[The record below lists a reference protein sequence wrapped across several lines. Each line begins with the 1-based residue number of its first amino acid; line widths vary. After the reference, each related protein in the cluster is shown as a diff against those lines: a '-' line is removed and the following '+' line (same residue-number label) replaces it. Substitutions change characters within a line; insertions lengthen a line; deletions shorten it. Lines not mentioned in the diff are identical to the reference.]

1 VVCLRVGFAGI
12 GRRKNGVNGL
22 VDQFRRFGAARLAAM
37 LAVTLAL
44 IGFFAFVMLRM
55 SQPAMGVLFADL
67 SSQDVSAIV
76 KDLDT
81 RGVKY
86 ELRGDGQTILAPRA
100 DVPRLRL
107 ELAGKGIPSGG
118 GVGYEIFDKGD
129 AFSSTS
135 FVQNINH
142 LRALEGELSRTIR
155 SISRVQAARVHLVIP
170 ERRLFERDREP
181 PRASI
186 ALKLAGDLDNA
197 QVRAIRHLVSSAVDG
212 LKPER
217 VSIVDER
224 GRLLADGAQ
233 GEQGMVGVAL
243 DERQGAIE
251 KRVKSQ
257 VEDIVAS
264 IVGPGRAR
272 VQVSAALDTNRIES
286 RSETFDPESKVIRS
300 SQNRTEASATNE
312 QREGV
317 TVGNELP
324 GAQQNQGQQQGQQRD
339 SSSKNEEVVN
349 YEISRTTRTEVQDGG
364 RVRKLSVAVLVDG
377 VYSRQGNE
385 TNYQPRSPEEL
396 ERIGQLVRTAIGFD
410 RQRGDQVEVVNLR
423 FAEAPQAPA
432 DLTEQTLMQQLTSFS
447 REDLVRFAEMA
458 VIALLILIVLM
469 VVVRPLLKQVLAP
482 DREARAIPSFMRN
495 GTLVVDQGTGDPST
509 FSAVTGGAGSAA
521 GAGGGQVDV
530 EAPSER
536 MLAIAQIKGQLKAQ
550 SVEKIGAMV
559 SQNPADSVAVLRG
572 WIHEK
577 APA

>member
-1 VVCLRVGFAGI
+1 M
-12 GRRKNGVNGL
+12 NGL

-67 SSQDVSAIV
+67 SSQDVGAIV

-100 DVPRLRL
+100 DVPKLRL

-243 DERQGAIE
+243 DERQSAMERRI
-251 KRVKSQ
+251 KAQ
-257 VEDIVAS
+257 VDDIVAS

-272 VQVSAALDTNRIES
+272 VQVSATLDTNRIES

-300 SQNRTEASATNE
+300 SQNRTEASATSE

-339 SSSKNEEVVN
+339 TNSKNEEVVN

-364 RVRKLSVAVLVDG
+364 RIRKLSVAVLVDG

-410 RQRGDQVEVVNLR
+410 RQRGDQIEVVNLR
-423 FAEAPQAPA
+423 FAEAPQTAT
-432 DLTEQTLMQQLTSFS
+432 DLTEQTLMQQLTSFT
-447 REDLVRFAEMA
+447 REDLVRFAEMG

-482 DREARAIPSFMRN
+482 DREVRALPSFMRN
-495 GTLVVDQGTGDPST
+495 GTLVVDPGTGDPST
-509 FSAVTGGAGSAA
+509 FSSVSGGAGSAG
-521 GAGGGQVDV
+521 GADASQVNV

>member
-1 VVCLRVGFAGI
+1 MNGIVEQFA
-12 GRRKNGVNGL
+12 K
-22 VDQFRRFGAARLAAM
+22 FGAARLAAM

-44 IGFFAFVMLRM
+44 VGFFGFVMLKM
-55 SQPAMGVLFADL
+55 SQPAMSVLFSDL
-67 SSQDVSAIV
+67 STQDVNAIL

-81 RGVKY
+81 RGIKY
-86 ELRGDGQTILAPRA
+86 ELRSDGQTVLVAKT

-107 ELAGKGIPSGG
+107 DLAGKGIPSGG

-155 SISRVQAARVHLVIP
+155 SIGRVQAARVHLVIP
-170 ERRLFERDREP
+170 EKRLFERDREP

-186 ALKLAGDLDNA
+186 ALKLAGELDPA
-197 QVRAIRHLVSSAVDG
+197 QVRAVRHLVASAVDG

-233 GEQGMVGVAL
+233 GEQGLAGLGL
-243 DERQGAIE
+243 DERQTAIE
-251 KRVKSQ
+251 KRIKTQ
-257 VEDIVAS
+257 IEDIVAS
-264 IVGPGRAR
+264 IVGQGRAR
-272 VQVSAALDTNRIES
+272 VQVSATLDSNRIES

-300 SQNRTEASATNE
+300 SQNRTENSASNE
-312 QREGV
+312 AQNGAV

-324 GAQQNQGQQQGQQRD
+324 GAQQQGQNAQNQRD
-339 SSSKNEEVVN
+339 VSAKNEEVVN
-349 YEISRTTRTEVQDGG
+349 YEISRTTRTEVLEGG
-364 RVRKLSVAVLVDG
+364 RVKKLSVAVLVDG
-377 VYSRQGNE
+377 SYTRGQGNE
-385 TNYQPRSPEEL
+385 LGYQPRSPEEL
-396 ERIGQLVRTAIGFD
+396 ERINQLVRTAVGFD
-410 RQRGDQVEVVNLR
+410 QARGDKVEVVNLR
-423 FAEAPQAPA
+423 FAEAPPAVA
-432 DLTEQTLMQQLTSFS
+432 DLTEQTMLQQLMSFT
-447 REDLVRFAEMA
+447 REDVIRLVEMG
-458 VIALLILIVLM
+458 VISLLTLIVLM
-469 VVVRPLLKQVLAP
+469 VVVRPLLKQVLASDKSVRP
-482 DREARAIPSFMRN
+482 IPTFMRN
-495 GTLVVDQGTGDPST
+495 GMAMIQDDGTGDPASPRVVGPNGEVT
-509 FSAVTGGAGSAA
+509 AVE
-521 GAGGGQVDV
+521 V

-559 SQNPADSVAVLRG
+559 TQNPADTVAVLRG

>member
-1 VVCLRVGFAGI
+1 MNAVIEQFA
-12 GRRKNGVNGL
+12 
-22 VDQFRRFGAARLAAM
+22 RFGAARLAAM

-44 IGFFAFVMLRM
+44 VGFFAFVMVRM
-55 SQPAMGVLFADL
+55 SQPSMSVLFADL
-67 SSQDVSAIV
+67 SSQDVGAIV

-86 ELRGDGQTILAPRA
+86 ELRGDGQTILVPKT
-100 DVPRLRL
+100 DVTRLRMD
-107 ELAGKGIPSGG
+107 LAGKGIPAGG

-186 ALKLAGDLDNA
+186 ALKLAGELDAA
-197 QVRAIRHLVSSAVDG
+197 QVRAVRHLVASAVDG

-233 GEQGMVGVAL
+233 GDSGLAGLGIE
-243 DERQGAIE
+243 ERQTAIE
-251 KRVKSQ
+251 KRLKSQ

-264 IVGPGRAR
+264 VVGYGRAR

-286 RSETFDPESKVIRS
+286 RSESFDPESKVLRS
-300 SQNRTEASATNE
+300 SQNRTEASTTTDGNGA
-312 QREGV
+312 V

-324 GAQQNQGQQQGQQRD
+324 GAQQAQGGQQSQREN
-339 SSSKNEEVVN
+339 SQKNEEVAN
-349 YEISRTTRTEVQDGG
+349 YEISKTIRTEMQEGG
-364 RVRKLSVAVLVDG
+364 RVKKLSVAVLVDG
-377 VYSRQGNE
+377 IYTRAPNGEAS
-385 TNYQPRSPEEL
+385 YQPRSNEDL
-396 ERIGQLVRTAIGFD
+396 DRIGELVRTAVGFD
-410 RQRGDQVEVVNLR
+410 QSRGDKVEVVNLR
-423 FAEAPQAPA
+423 FAEAPAAPG
-432 DLTEQTLMQQLTSFS
+432 DLVEQSLMQQLMSFT
-447 REDLVRFAEMA
+447 REDLVRFAELG
-458 VIALLILIVLM
+458 VISLMTLVVLM
-469 VVVRPLLKQVLAP
+469 TVVRPLLKQVLAA
-482 DREARAIPSFMRN
+482 DNSVAVRGIPSFMRATAIA
-495 GTLVVDQGTGDPST
+495 GPADGTGDP
-509 FSAVTGGAGSAA
+509 AAPARPAGKEVTAA
-521 GAGGGQVDV
+521 DF
-530 EAPSER
+530 EMPSEK
-536 MLAIAQIKGQLKAQ
+536 MLAIAQFKGQLKAQ
-550 SVEKIGAMV
+550 SVEKIGALV
-559 SQNPADSVAVLRG
+559 SQNPADSVAVLRS

>member
-1 VVCLRVGFAGI
+1 MVCLRVGLAGT

-22 VDQFRRFGAARLAAM
+22 LDQFRRFGAARLAAM

-55 SQPAMGVLFADL
+55 SQPTMGVLFADL
-67 SSQDVSAIV
+67 SSQDISAIT

-81 RGVKY
+81 RGIKY

-100 DVPRLRL
+100 DVPKLRL

-155 SISRVQAARVHLVIP
+155 SIGRVQAARVHLVIP

-212 LKPER
+212 LKPDR

-233 GEQGMVGVAL
+233 GEQGMIGVAL

-251 KRVKSQ
+251 RRIKAQ
-257 VEDIVAS
+257 VDDIVAS

-272 VQVSAALDTNRIES
+272 VQVSAVLDSNRIES

-300 SQNRTEASATNE
+300 SQNRTEASASNE

-339 SSSKNEEVVN
+339 TSSKNEEVVN
-349 YEISRTTRTEVQDGG
+349 YEISRTTRTEVQEGG

-377 VYSRQGNE
+377 VYSRQGAE
-385 TNYQPRSPEEL
+385 TTYQPRSQEEL

-423 FAEAPQAPA
+423 FAEAPQAPT
-432 DLTEQTLMQQLTSFS
+432 DLTEQTLIQQLTSFTK
-447 REDLVRFAEMA
+447 EDIVRFAEMG
-458 VIALLILIVLM
+458 VIALLVLIVLM

-482 DREARAIPSFMRN
+482 DREIRGIPSFMRN
-495 GTLVVDQGTGDPST
+495 GAVIVDQGTGDPST
-509 FSAVTGGAGSAA
+509 LPSSAGGA
-521 GAGGGQVDV
+521 GAGGEPGQIDVD
-530 EAPSER
+530 APSER

-559 SQNPADSVAVLRG
+559 AQNPADSVAVLRG

>member
-1 VVCLRVGFAGI
+1 M
-12 GRRKNGVNGL
+12 NGL
-22 VDQFRRFGAARLAAM
+22 VEQFRRFGAARLAAM

-44 IGFFAFVMLRM
+44 IGFFAFVMVRM

-67 SSQDVSAIV
+67 SSQDVSAIT

-100 DVPRLRL
+100 DVPKLRL

-243 DERQGAIE
+243 DERQNAIE
-251 KRVKSQ
+251 RRIKSQ
-257 VEDIVAS
+257 VDDIVAS

-272 VQVSAALDTNRIES
+272 VQVSAMLDSNRIES

-300 SQNRTEASATNE
+300 SQNRNEASASNE

-324 GAQQNQGQQQGQQRD
+324 GAQQNQGQQQGAQRD
-339 SSSKNEEVVN
+339 TSSKNEEVVN
-349 YEISRTTRTEVQDGG
+349 YEISRTTRTEVQEGG
-364 RVRKLSVAVLVDG
+364 RIRKLSVAVLVDG
-377 VYSRQGNE
+377 LYSRQGNDVA
-385 TNYQPRSPEEL
+385 YQPRPPEEL
-396 ERIGQLVRTAIGFD
+396 ERISQLVRTAVGFD

-423 FAEAPQAPA
+423 FAEAPQAPT
-432 DLTEQTLMQQLTSFS
+432 DLVEQTLMQQLASFT
-447 REDLVRFAEMA
+447 REDVVRFAEMG
-458 VIALLILIVLM
+458 VIALLILMVLM

-482 DREARAIPSFMRN
+482 DRELRAIPSFMRN
-495 GTLVVDQGTGDPST
+495 GMVVVDQGTGDPSA
-509 FSAVTGGAGSAA
+509 FPSVSGGAAT
-521 GAGGGQVDV
+521 GAGGEGGIDV

-559 SQNPADSVAVLRG
+559 AQNPADSVAVLRS

>member
-1 VVCLRVGFAGI
+1 M
-12 GRRKNGVNGL
+12 NGL
-22 VDQFRRFGAARLAAM
+22 LDQFRRFGAARLAAM

-55 SQPAMGVLFADL
+55 SQPAMGVLFAEL
-67 SSQDVSAIV
+67 SSQDVSAII

-81 RGVKY
+81 RGIKY

-100 DVPRLRL
+100 DVPKLRL

-155 SISRVQAARVHLVIP
+155 SIGRVQAARVHLVIP

-186 ALKLAGDLDNA
+186 ALKLAGELDNA

-251 KRVKSQ
+251 RRIKAQ
-257 VEDIVAS
+257 VDDIVAS

-272 VQVSAALDTNRIES
+272 VQVSALLDSNRIES

-300 SQNRTEASATNE
+300 SQNRTEASASNE

-339 SSSKNEEVVN
+339 TSSKNEEVVN

-396 ERIGQLVRTAIGFD
+396 ERIGQLVRTAVGFD

-423 FAEAPQAPA
+423 FAEGPQAPT
-432 DLTEQTLMQQLTSFS
+432 DLTEQTLMQQLLSFS
-447 REDLVRFAEMA
+447 KEDIVRFAEMA
-458 VIALLILIVLM
+458 VIALLILMVLM

-482 DREARAIPSFMRN
+482 DSELRAIPSFMRN
-495 GTLVVDQGTGDPST
+495 GMVVVDQGTGDPST
-509 FSAVTGGAGSAA
+509 FSASGGAGGS
-521 GAGGGQVDV
+521 AGGEPGQIDVD
-530 EAPSER
+530 APSER

-559 SQNPADSVAVLRG
+559 AQNPADSVAVLRG